1 MEIINQEPIIKVG
14 IIVDRVVNFTL
25 KGDYIFNGNII
36 PAGDYCAIF
45 QENKIKT
52 SFGESAA
59 SINLTPVND
68 ETTFTINKVL
78 IGIGFHW
85 ENTETQ
91 EFEGGIILIP
101 EEDKVRILNT
111 ITLEKYLKSVISSE
125 MSAMNDINLLNAHAI
140 ISRSWLLSQISD
152 KKRKKIIES
161 GFAESDQFNGV
172 KEIIKWYDREDHE
185 NFDVCADDHCQRYQ
199 GISRVISANA
209 IQAINNTRGIVLTYN
224 NDICDARFSKCC
236 GGITEDF
243 ENVWQ
248 AVKIPYL
255 VSGKDFIPE
264 NEKENTD
271 HAFCDTTDNEVLS
284 QILVDFDLKTTNFYQ
299 WNTEYSQ
306 EEISSIIKKKSGI
319 DFGDIIDFEPLKRGK
334 SGRIIKLKIIG
345 SKKTVIVGKELE
357 IRKWLSENHL
367 YSSALEIKKE
377 FKSGS
382 EVPVKFYFEGKGWGH
397 GVGMCQIGA
406 AMMSKKGYNYE
417 QILRHYYKGTKLSKI
432 Y

>member
-125 MSAMNDINLLNAHAI
+125 MSAMNDINLLTAHAI
-140 ISRSWLLSQISD
+140 ISRSWLLSQISG
-152 KKRKKIIES
+152 KKTKKKIES

>member
-125 MSAMNDINLLNAHAI
+125 MSAMNDINLLTAHAI
-140 ISRSWLLSQISD
+140 ISRSWLLSQISG
-152 KKRKKIIES
+152 KKTKKKI
-161 GFAESDQFNGV
+161 ESDLQNQINSNGV
-172 KEIIKWYDREDHE
+172 KKLIKW
-185 NFDVCADDHCQRYQ
+185 
-199 GISRVISANA
+199 
-209 IQAINNTRGIVLTYN
+209 
-224 NDICDARFSKCC
+224 
-236 GGITEDF
+236 
-243 ENVWQ
+243 
-248 AVKIPYL
+248 
-255 VSGKDFIPE
+255 
-264 NEKENTD
+264 
-271 HAFCDTTDNEVLS
+271 
-284 QILVDFDLKTTNFYQ
+284 
-299 WNTEYSQ
+299 
-306 EEISSIIKKKSGI
+306 
-319 DFGDIIDFEPLKRGK
+319 
-334 SGRIIKLKIIG
+334 
-345 SKKTVIVGKELE
+345 
-357 IRKWLSENHL
+357 
-367 YSSALEIKKE
+367 
-377 FKSGS
+377 
-382 EVPVKFYFEGKGWGH
+382 
-397 GVGMCQIGA
+397 
-406 AMMSKKGYNYE
+406 
-417 QILRHYYKGTKLSKI
+417 
-432 Y
+432 

>member
-209 IQAINNTRGIVLTYN
+209 IQAINNTRGIVLTFDN
-224 NDICDARFSKCC
+224 EICDARFSKCC

-319 DFGDIIDFEPLKRGK
+319 DFGNIIDFEPLKRGK

-367 YSSALEIKKE
+367 YSSAFEIKKE

-417 QILRHYYKGTKLSKI
+417 QILSHYYKGTKLSKI

>member
-125 MSAMNDINLLNAHAI
+125 MSAMNDINLLTAHAI
-140 ISRSWLLSQISD
+140 ISSSWLLSQISG
-152 KKRKKIIES
+152 KKTKKKIES

-172 KEIIKWYDREDHE
+172 TAIIKWYDREDHE